1 MGSKQPV
8 KAKKQK
14 NPVSQKNELILTNK
28 KILPLIV
35 GGLGK
40 RVK

>member
-1 MGSKQPV
+1 MRSKQPV

-14 NPVSQKNELILTNK
+14 KTVFQKSKLILTNK
-28 KILPLIV
+28 KRLPLIV
-35 GGLGK
+35 GALGK